1 MPKKWSVALRPNG
14 TDGGSDLYLE
24 RGTTH
29 NLARGAR
36 KSPERQLALLY
47 RANLSST
54 MKIIESPKPFPLR
67 TLMVCFT
74 IWLIATEILVFD
86 QVRFNAN
93 AELLQQAARALRGPE
108 VIVPTERPAHSTSD
122 ARMQNL

>member
-1 MPKKWSVALRPNG
+1 
-14 TDGGSDLYLE
+14 
-24 RGTTH
+24 
-29 NLARGAR
+29 
-36 KSPERQLALLY
+36 
-47 RANLSST
+47 

-93 AELLQQAARALRGPE
+93 AELLQQAARAFRGPE
-108 VIVPTERPAHSTSD
+108 VVAPTERSAHSPSD
-122 ARMQNL
+122 ARMQKL

>member
-1 MPKKWSVALRPNG
+1 
-14 TDGGSDLYLE
+14 
-24 RGTTH
+24 
-29 NLARGAR
+29 
-36 KSPERQLALLY
+36 
-47 RANLSST
+47 